1 MGKCQGKILGTI
13 METFW
18 SQVLDFCYRATAQV
32 SERLLADFGRLQAVN
47 KADGTLVTAADRWSD
62 QELRSLIAATFP
74 DHGLLTEETTHI
86 FPATEWCWVVDPIDG
101 TTNFTRGIPIW
112 GISLGLL
119 YQGTPVFGFVYLPCL
134 RQSYYGYWYGDTEL
148 TGPTG
153 AYRDGQRIHTSE
165 DFPSKNHL
173 FNLCARS
180 TDILKNPFPCKVR
193 MIGVAS
199 YNLLLV
205 ADGTVLGGV
214 EATPK
219 VWDIAAVWVIVQ
231 AAAGV
236 FISLGD
242 QIFPLQV
249 GVNYGDRSLPC
260 LAVARSNLVPVFLP
274 LVGFLKDGV

>member
-1 MGKCQGKILGTI
+1 

-18 SQVLDFCYRATAQV
+18 SQVLDFCYQATGQV
-32 SERLLADFGRLQAVN
+32 GDRLLADFGKLQATN

-62 QELRSLIAATFP
+62 GELRSLLARTFQ
-74 DHGLLTEETTHI
+74 DHGVLTEETTHI
-86 FPATEWCWVVDPIDG
+86 FPDQEWCWVVDPIDG
-101 TTNFTRGIPIW
+101 TTNFTRGLPIW

-119 YQGTPVFGFVYLPCL
+119 YRGTPVFGFVYLPCL
-134 RQSYYGYWYGDTEL
+134 KQSYYGYWYGETGL
-148 TGPTG
+148 TGPLG
-153 AYRDGQRIHTSE
+153 AYCNGQPIHTSD

-180 TDILKNPFPCKVR
+180 TDLLKKPFPCKVR

-219 VWDIAAVWVIVQ
+219 VWDIAAVWAILQ
-231 AAAGV
+231 AADGV
-236 FISLGD
+236 FISLGEK
-242 QIFPLQV
+242 IFP
-249 GVNYGDRSLPC
+249 DRKS
-260 LAVARSNLVPVFLP
+260 VV
-274 LVGFLKDGV
+274 